1 MKRVPWHLLV
11 LFFSNEMVPALYS
24 ERVHT
29 RDMNSIR
36 NASAVCER
44 RRKTARHLRTG
55 AEQSYF
61 FLMQNLR
68 ARSRV
73 KGLKVRSAGSAEGL
87 ERLTRLA

>member
-1 MKRVPWHLLV
+1 MCK
-11 LFFSNEMVPALYS
+11 
-24 ERVHT
+24 
-29 RDMNSIR
+29 
-36 NASAVCER
+36 R

-55 AEQSYF
+55 AGQSYF